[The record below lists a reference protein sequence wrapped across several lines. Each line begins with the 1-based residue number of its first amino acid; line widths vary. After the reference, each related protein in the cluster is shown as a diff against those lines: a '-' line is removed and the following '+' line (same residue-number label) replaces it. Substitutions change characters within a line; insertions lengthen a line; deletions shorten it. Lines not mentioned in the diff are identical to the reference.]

1 MKKNTFAAVAAT
13 LALTVAV
20 LLSGCGNSGSADTQN
35 NESVAEVSAN
45 VAQTEDLGDTSTIT
59 VSDND
64 TVTIAKEGVY
74 VLTGSASNACVVV
87 DAADDDEVQL
97 ILDNVSII
105 NSDQPCILVEN
116 ADKVLLVS
124 AEGSSNTLSV
134 SGTFSEDT
142 DAVVYSRDDLE
153 LDGSGIVT
161 ISSSE
166 DGICSNDDLEL
177 LGGSWTVTAS
187 DTAMKAHNSIVAS
200 DGTFELTAGN
210 DGLHAEDNDDDTVG
224 SIEINGGSF
233 TIQAGDDGVHA
244 TTTAT
249 VNGGTLVINAAEGM
263 EATQV
268 ILNDGSVSINA
279 SDDGVNA
286 GSKSNSLSVKIEIN
300 GGELTISMGAGDTDA
315 VDSNGDLIISGGTI
329 DITAQSPFDYDG
341 NCSYTGGTII
351 VNGTQ
356 TDSVTN
362 QMMGGDMMGGQ
373 PGGMMDGGM
382 MEGQPGDFGGNRR

>member
-1 MKKNTFAAVAAT
+1 MKKNTFVAVAAT

-20 LLSGCGNSGSADTQN
+20 LMSGCGNSGSAETQN

-45 VAQTEDLGDTSTIT
+45 VSQTADLSDASTIT
-59 VSDND
+59 VSDNE
-64 TVTIAKEGVY
+64 TVTITKEGVY
-74 VLTGSASNACVVV
+74 TLTGSATNACVVV
-87 DAADDDEVQL
+87 EAGDDDKVQL

-116 ADKVLLVS
+116 ADKVLLLS
-124 AEGSSNTLSV
+124 SEGSSNTLSV
-134 SGTFSEDT
+134 SGQFSGDA

-153 LDGSGIVT
+153 LDGLGTVT
-161 ISSSE
+161 ISSAE

-177 LGGSWTVTAS
+177 VGGTWIVTAS
-187 DTAMKAHNSIVAS
+187 DTAMKAHDSIIAS
-200 DGTFELTAGN
+200 SGTFDLTAGN
-210 DGLHAEDNDDDTVG
+210 DGLHAEDNDDDTTG

-249 VNGGTLVINAAEGM
+249 VNGGSLTINAAEGI

-268 ILNDGSVSINA
+268 ILNDGSVCINA
-279 SDDGVNA
+279 SDDGLNA
-286 GSKSNSLSVKIEIN
+286 GRKSNSLSVKIEIN
-300 GGELTISMGAGDTDA
+300 GGDISISMGAGDTDA
-315 VDSNGDLIISGGTI
+315 IDSNGDLIISGGTI
-329 DITAQSPFDYDG
+329 DISAQSPFDYDG
-341 NCSYTGGTII
+341 SCSYTGGTII

-362 QMMGGDMMGGQ
+362 QMMGGGMMGGQ
-373 PGGMMDGGM
+373 MGGM
-382 MEGQPGDFGGNRR
+382 MEGQAGEFGGNRR